1 MILAQ
6 PQVQGVPSTEAQ
18 GQVHELCGERDGG
31 RRTGLWPEPEVT
43 DSLIFAPFQHTERCS
58 ASGGS
63 ETAGLRSLYFQLPQH
78 CLSRLYTTAVG
89 GGPHDV
95 CSQGLPAHS
104 PGTEAHAENQWQRDE
119 ETRLGQECPREGIPE
134 LAA

>member
-31 RRTGLWPEPEVT
+31 RRTGLWPEPE
-43 DSLIFAPFQHTERCS
+43 
-58 ASGGS
+58 
-63 ETAGLRSLYFQLPQH
+63 LPQH

-89 GGPHDV
+89 GGRHDV
-95 CSQGLPAHS
+95 CSQGLPANS